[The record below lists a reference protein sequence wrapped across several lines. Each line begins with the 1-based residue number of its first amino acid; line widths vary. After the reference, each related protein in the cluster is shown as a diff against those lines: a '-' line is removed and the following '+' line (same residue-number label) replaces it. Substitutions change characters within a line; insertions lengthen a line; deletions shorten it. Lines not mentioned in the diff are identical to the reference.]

1 MSEENGRWTAQDA
14 NTRITNARIQS
25 LDSEKVSAEFL
36 KALRAGLQDWINA
49 IDEAT
54 GSGEIT
60 IVECQKC
67 RKEATF
73 DEAIDNGWAP
83 SMITKGGNELLEPT
97 CDECL
102 KNHFTLNDDGEWV
115 ENPE

>member
-1 MSEENGRWTAQDA
+1 MSEEQNRWTAKDA
-14 NTRITNARIQS
+14 QIRISNAQTAS
-25 LDSEKVSAEFL
+25 LASDLVSAEYL
-36 KALRAGLQDWINA
+36 KALRAGLQDWLNT
-49 IDEAT
+49 IDQAT
-54 GSGEIT
+54 SSGEIT
-60 IVECQKC
+60 LISCQKC
-67 RKEATF
+67 GKEAVF

-102 KNHFTLNDDGEWV
+102 RDHFTLNDDGEWV